1 MYLFTIKKASFDCFF
16 VQVPV
21 KVLLLNVQKFA
32 SRLVTYDCPVI
43 ASAVAD
49 PDLELH
55 VREGGRGQFPK

>member
-1 MYLFTIKKASFDCFF
+1 
-16 VQVPV
+16 
-21 KVLLLNVQKFA
+21 VQKFA